1 MVQGVEIVWT
11 PHEKQQVKH
20 LLGVVL
26 GLVVIMPSSPPERC
40 CFWQRGN
47 CRACT
52 WGEYFWRA
60 FHSESCSVLILVTIT
75 DGFLQYKEG
84 SWQGSLLDNIRI
96 GCDGSITS
104 QKHPFT
110 SIYFIVFSTVDLS
123 SYFAL
128 ALASSHCTHIQI
140 CLAWILPNSGLQP
153 GGLCEKWLCC
163 SEEKCILFFP
173 SF

>member
-1 MVQGVEIVWT
+1 MWGGSGACGDNAFFSFGEM
-11 PHEKQQVKH
+11 
-20 LLGVVL
+20 LLL
-26 GLVVIMPSSPPERC
+26 ATWEP
-40 CFWQRGN
+40 QRAG
-47 CRACT
+47 A
-52 WGEYFWRA
+52 WGEYCWRA

-84 SWQGSLLDNIRI
+84 SWQGSLLENVRI

-110 SIYFIVFSTVDLS
+110 SIYFIVFGAVDLS

-128 ALASSHCTHIQI
+128 APASSHRAHIQI
-140 CLAWILPNSGLQP
+140 SRAWILPNSCLQP

-163 SEEKCILFFP
+163 NEEKRILFLPAF
-173 SF
+173 